1 MKITVFFFE
10 SCLSSILR
18 FFLLDVCLLILLFL
32 SVIYSFFLIS
42 QVLFLGT
49 FLRSFSGLIFF
60 LSMSASFSLILTIVF
75 FTLKGSSSFCVG
87 GSDAFFFRG
96 VRRFFHVLS
105 HVAVIPSRFQGFVL
119 WAFLPRRG
127 SGVHCAPGC
136 RSSLGAF
143 AEAGLIP
150 GAGPRRLRPSAQC
163 QSASGAVLASPWGP
177 CETGAPGVFRP
188 VSSRIC
194 LSRHCSRPPPSLSR
208 LGPTQLSS
216 VTFTGGAAFPDAWP
230 YPGGS
235 VCSPR
240 YGPKASPSSDIE
252 LRIQCCNVVLE

>member
-1 MKITVFFFE
+1 
-10 SCLSSILR
+10 
-18 FFLLDVCLLILLFL
+18 
-32 SVIYSFFLIS
+32 
-42 QVLFLGT
+42 
-49 FLRSFSGLIFF
+49 
-60 LSMSASFSLILTIVF
+60 MSASFSLILTIVF

-188 VSSRIC
+188 VSSHIC

-208 LGPTQLSS
+208 LGADTAFLGHLHGWRSFPRRLALPWGFSLFPTLWAEGQPQ
-216 VTFTGGAAFPDAWP
+216 F
-230 YPGGS
+230 
-235 VCSPR
+235 R
-240 YGPKASPSSDIE
+240 YRTQNPV
-252 LRIQCCNVVLE
+252 LQRRIRIAIKSKILTRNFATYDL